1 MKAFSIGKYMSGCKV
16 LIVDDEQIFADTLAQ
31 IFGNEG
37 YDCRAVYS
45 AEQAIET
52 VAEWEPQ
59 LTIVDVMLPG
69 MNGIDLAI
77 MLKANYPHLAV
88 MMISGQV
95 ATAGL
100 VEKAALQGHEFDILP
115 KPFPVLDLLAN
126 ASKILGGISNP
137 LPPNS
142 PLVN

>member
-1 MKAFSIGKYMSGCKV
+1 MLGSKI

-31 IFGNEG
+31 IFQSEG

-52 VAEWEPQ
+52 VAEWNPA
-59 LTIVDVMLPG
+59 LAVLDVMLPG

-77 MLKANYPHLAV
+77 LLHANYPSLAV
-88 MMISGQV
+88 MMISGNV
-95 ATAGL
+95 GTGGL
-100 VEKAALQGHEFDILP
+100 MEKAAQQGHSFAILP
-115 KPFPVLDLLAN
+115 KPFPVPDLLSN
-126 ASKILGGISNP
+126 ASKILAGISQP